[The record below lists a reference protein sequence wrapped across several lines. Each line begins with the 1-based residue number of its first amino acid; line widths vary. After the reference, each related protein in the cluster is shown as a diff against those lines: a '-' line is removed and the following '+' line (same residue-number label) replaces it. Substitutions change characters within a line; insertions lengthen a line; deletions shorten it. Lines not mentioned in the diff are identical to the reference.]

1 MRAKPAISGLVAP
14 RVRAA
19 ESLFSWLLLRC
30 APHGLRAGALGLALA
45 GAPMVCTAQT
55 FIRVTPPSTSQ
66 QDQGTVN
73 AMPNTNVGAQVGA
86 AGPGGGSQEAIL
98 SDTGSVVKV
107 VDASGKEV
115 KKGALS
121 LNGWR
126 PTFSLNV
133 GISYDNN
140 IFIQRNKTGDFITS
154 IQPGIVLGW
163 GDYRAELPRLG
174 QFAHEY
180 EIPVDDLTAQRY
192 LYITYDPTIQRF
204 ADHSSQ
210 DAVDENL
217 FIAGSYQVSKVVV
230 QGSFQYQTLSNADID
245 VGDRVDRT
253 LYSGTLSGLFTVDTK
268 TSVESDLVIN
278 STEYDQFYQSSV
290 DVSDSNYL
298 DYQLAP
304 KTNIAVGFDVG
315 YLMPQLS
322 ANQFYQQLL
331 GRVRWAASDKLYASL
346 TAGVEFREANG
357 GTSKVDAVFDGSLNY
372 APFDGTRFLFAAKR
386 AANPASD
393 ELGQDIVITSVTFG
407 VQQRLF
413 GRVYAS
419 ASAVY
424 GNADYQQFSSGSGI
438 NRSDDTVGLVF
449 NVGADVSKYAGIQLA
464 TRFLEDNSNLKDRSF
479 DEDVVTLQCDL
490 TY

>member
-1 MRAKPAISGLVAP
+1 
-14 RVRAA
+14 
-19 ESLFSWLLLRC
+19 
-30 APHGLRAGALGLALA
+30 
-45 GAPMVCTAQT
+45 
-55 FIRVTPPSTSQ
+55 
-66 QDQGTVN
+66 
-73 AMPNTNVGAQVGA
+73 MPNPNAGAQVGA
-86 AGPGGGSQEAIL
+86 SSPGAAPQEAIL

-107 VDASGKEV
+107 VDANGKEV
-115 KKGALS
+115 KKGAWE

-140 IFIQRNKTGDFITS
+140 IFIRRNKTGDFITS

-192 LYITYDPTIQRF
+192 LYISYDPTIQRF
-204 ADHSSQ
+204 ASNTSQ

-217 FIAGSYQVSKVVV
+217 LISGSYQVSKVVV

-245 VGDRVDRT
+245 VGDRVNRT
-253 LYSGTLSGLFTVDTK
+253 LYTGTLSGLYTVDDK
-268 TSVESDLVIN
+268 TSFESNFVTN
-278 STEYDQFYQSSV
+278 SVEYDKLYQSSV
-290 DVSDSNYL
+290 EVSDSNYL

-304 KTNIAVGFDVG
+304 KTNVAVGIDLG
-315 YLMPQLS
+315 YLMPELS
-322 ANQFYQQLL
+322 ANQFYQQFL
-331 GRVRWAASDKLYASL
+331 GRVRWAASDKLYANL
-346 TAGVEFREANG
+346 TAGVEFREAND
-357 GTSKVDAVFDGSLNY
+357 GTSKVEVVFDGLMNY
-372 APFDGTRFLFAAKR
+372 APFDGTRVLFAAKR

-393 ELGQDIVITSVTFG
+393 ELGQDIVVTSVTLG

-424 GNADYQQFSSGSGI
+424 ANSDYQQFSPGSGL
-438 NRSDDTVGLVF
+438 NRTDDTVGLTF
-449 NVGADVSKYAGIQLA
+449 NIGADVSKYAGIQLA
-464 TRFLEDNSNLKDRSF
+464 TRFLEDDSNLKDRSF